1 MYDIIIE
8 HNSHDYNR
16 EIDDLWKGSFRNVRA
31 FMRITQLL
39 ERIGNRENLG
49 F

>member
-1 MYDIIIE
+1 MCDIIIE
-8 HNSHDYNR
+8 YNSRNYNR
-16 EIDDLWKGSFRNVRA
+16 EIDDLWKGSFHNVRA
-31 FMRITQLL
+31 FMRITQLP